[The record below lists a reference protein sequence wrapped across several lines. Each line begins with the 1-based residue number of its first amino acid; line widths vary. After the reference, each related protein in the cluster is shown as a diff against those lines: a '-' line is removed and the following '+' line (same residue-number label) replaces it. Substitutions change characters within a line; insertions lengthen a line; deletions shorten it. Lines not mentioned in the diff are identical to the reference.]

1 MQKKE
6 LKPLLTKDH
15 LNGKKNKVISN
26 MISKIATEYDD
37 LYISKIL
44 QRTKNIAMVG
54 LSDNWNRPSYF
65 VAKYLLD
72 RGYKIYAINPQKAGD
87 KILGIDVYSSFES
100 IKDKIDMVDIFRNSE
115 AALSI
120 TQAALKIKPQTIW
133 MQIGVKNDKAA
144 AIAKKNGIDII
155 MNRCPKIE
163 FCRLSGELGWAG
175 INSGLFWNN
184 RRIIRPIYKR

>member
-1 MQKKE
+1 M
-6 LKPLLTKDH
+6 PLLIKDL
-15 LNGKKNKVISN
+15 LNGKKNKVTSN

-37 LYISKIL
+37 LYISGIL

-72 RGYKIYAINPQKAGD
+72 RGYKIFAINPRKAGD
-87 KILGIDVYSSFES
+87 KILGINVYPSFES

-144 AIAKKNGIDII
+144 AIAKKNGIDVI

>member
-1 MQKKE
+1 MQKKA
-6 LKPLLTKDH
+6 LMPLLTKDH
-15 LNGKKNKVISN
+15 LNGKKNKVILN
-26 MISKIATEYDD
+26 MISKITTEYDD
-37 LYISKIL
+37 LYISGIL
-44 QRTKNIAMVG
+44 QRTKNIVMVG

-72 RGYKIYAINPQKAGD
+72 RGYKLFAINPNKAGG
-87 KILGIDVYSSFES
+87 KILGIDVYPSFES
-100 IKDKIDMVDIFRNSE
+100 IRDKIDMVDIFRNSE

-133 MQIGVKNDKAA
+133 MQIGIQNNKAA
-144 AIAKKNGIDII
+144 EIAKINGIDVV

-163 FCRLSGELGWAG
+163 YCRLSGELGWAG

-184 RRIIRPIYKR
+184 RRIIRPIYKK

>member
-1 MQKKE
+1 MEVQKNI
-6 LKPLLTKDH
+6 
-15 LNGKKNKVISN
+15 LNAIFFRSKIPGLNISRIYSIPIFSDQKSPDEICQESLPCQREVRFRQPEN
-26 MISKIATEYDD
+26 FAAVFLSKIATEYDD
-37 LYISKIL
+37 LYISRIL

-72 RGYKIYAINPQKAGD
+72 RGYKIFAINPKKAGD
-87 KILGIDVYSSFES
+87 KILGINVYPSFES

-144 AIAKKNGIDII
+144 KIA
-155 MNRCPKIE
+155 
-163 FCRLSGELGWAG
+163 
-175 INSGLFWNN
+175 
-184 RRIIRPIYKR
+184 

>member
-72 RGYKIYAINPQKAGD
+72 RGYKIFAIN
-87 KILGIDVYSSFES
+87 
-100 IKDKIDMVDIFRNSE
+100 
-115 AALSI
+115 
-120 TQAALKIKPQTIW
+120 
-133 MQIGVKNDKAA
+133 
-144 AIAKKNGIDII
+144 
-155 MNRCPKIE
+155 
-163 FCRLSGELGWAG
+163 
-175 INSGLFWNN
+175 
-184 RRIIRPIYKR
+184 

>member
-65 VAKYLLD
+65 VAK
-72 RGYKIYAINPQKAGD
+72 
-87 KILGIDVYSSFES
+87 
-100 IKDKIDMVDIFRNSE
+100 
-115 AALSI
+115 
-120 TQAALKIKPQTIW
+120 
-133 MQIGVKNDKAA
+133 
-144 AIAKKNGIDII
+144 
-155 MNRCPKIE
+155 
-163 FCRLSGELGWAG
+163 
-175 INSGLFWNN
+175 
-184 RRIIRPIYKR
+184 

>member
-1 MQKKE
+1 MQKKA
-6 LKPLLTKDH
+6 LMPLLTKDH
-15 LNGKKNKVISN
+15 LNGKKNKVILN
-26 MISKIATEYDD
+26 MISKITTEYDD
-37 LYISKIL
+37 LYISGIL
-44 QRTKNIAMVG
+44 QRTKNIEMVG

-72 RGYKIYAINPQKAGD
+72 RGYKLFAINPNKAGG
-87 KILGIDVYSSFES
+87 KILGIDVYPSFES
-100 IKDKIDMVDIFRNSE
+100 IRDKIDMVDIFRNSE

-133 MQIGVKNDKAA
+133 MQIGIQNNKAA
-144 AIAKKNGIDII
+144 EIAKKNGIDVV

-163 FCRLSGELGWAG
+163 YCRLSGELGWAG

-184 RRIIRPIYKR
+184 RRIIRPIYKK